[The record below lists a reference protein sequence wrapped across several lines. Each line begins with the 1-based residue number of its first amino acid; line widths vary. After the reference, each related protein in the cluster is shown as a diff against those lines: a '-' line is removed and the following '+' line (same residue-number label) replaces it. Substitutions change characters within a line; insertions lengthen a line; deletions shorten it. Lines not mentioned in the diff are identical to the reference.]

1 MLCCQDHEEYRRHHA
16 ASIGKKKHL
25 CGLLEKFTNGNLQN
39 APAAHLKI
47 LLPLALVLL

>member
-1 MLCCQDHEEYRRHHA
+1 MKNTTDTMQRALA
-16 ASIGKKKHL
+16 KKHL